1 MDWVLIIGLGFVL
14 LVLLVLLM
22 MGIRIVRPTEKGLV
36 ERLGRFSYVAD
47 QGMHFLIPFVDQMY
61 RINLT
66 ERMVGAEPQEV
77 ITSDNL
83 NAIVDAQ
90 VYFKVRG
97 DDESVKRSIYSVN
110 DYELQIV
117 SLARTTLRDV
127 IGNLS
132 LKDANSQRNKINE
145 RLQGILQVETHSW
158 GIDIVRTELKEI
170 QPPADV
176 QETMNKVVK
185 AENEKVAA
193 IDFATARETEA
204 DGMRRAKIKEAEG
217 QKQSAILAAE
227 GDKQAKILRAEGDA
241 EAIRLVNESARK
253 YFKDEA
259 QDLRKIQM
267 VEDALSNNTKFIVPE
282 GASLIN
288 VLSESGGVD
297 LQDLGL
303 RRQKKKDDASNAAK
317 A

>member
-1 MDWVLIIGLGFVL
+1 MDSGMLFGLIVLGLVFLFFVL
-14 LVLLVLLM
+14 LFS
-22 MGIRIVRPTEKGLV
+22 IRIVRPTEKGLV

-47 QGMHFLIPFVDQMY
+47 QGIHFLVPFVDQMY

-90 VYFKVRG
+90 VYFKVRS
-97 DDESVKRSIYSVN
+97 DDESVKRSIYAVN
-110 DYELQIV
+110 DYETQIV
-117 SLARTTLRDV
+117 ALARTTLRDV

-145 RLQGILQVETHSW
+145 KLQGILQVETHSW

-204 DGMRRAKIKEAEG
+204 DGMRRAAIKSAEG
-217 QKQSAILAAE
+217 ERQAAILSAE
-227 GDKQAKILRAEGDA
+227 GDKQAKVLRAEGDA

-259 QDLRKIQM
+259 QQLRKIQM
-267 VEDALSNNTKFIVPE
+267 VEASLQNNTKYVVPE
-282 GASLIN
+282 NASIIN
-288 VLSESGGVD
+288 ILSDAAGIQLGG
-297 LQDLGL
+297 QTQ
-303 RRQKKKDDASNAAK
+303 QKKLKEKDSQ
-317 A
+317 

>member
-1 MDWVLIIGLGFVL
+1 MDGGLLFGLLIFGLIFLFFVL
-14 LVLLVLLM
+14 LFS
-22 MGIRIVRPTEKGLV
+22 IRIVRPTEKGLV
-36 ERLGRFSYVAD
+36 ERLGKFSYVAD
-47 QGMHFLIPFVDQMY
+47 QGIHFLVPFVDLMY
-61 RINLT
+61 KINLT

-90 VYFKVRG
+90 VYFKVRS
-97 DDESVKRSIYSVN
+97 DDDSVKRSIYAVN
-110 DYELQIV
+110 DFELQIV

-204 DGMRRAKIKEAEG
+204 DGMRRAQIKAAEG
-217 QKQSAILAAE
+217 ERQAAILSAE
-227 GDKQAKILRAEGDA
+227 GDKQAKVLRAEGDA

-259 QDLRKIQM
+259 QQLRKIQM
-267 VEDALSNNTKFIVPE
+267 VEQSLANNTKYIVPE
-282 GASLIN
+282 NASLIN
-288 VLSESGGVD
+288 LLSEAAGIQLGGAAP
-297 LQDLGL
+297 QA
-303 RRQKKKDDASNAAK
+303 KKAKEKDSQ
-317 A
+317 

>member
-1 MDWVLIIGLGFVL
+1 MDAGLLFGLIVLGLVFLFFVL
-14 LVLLVLLM
+14 LFS
-22 MGIRIVRPTEKGLV
+22 IRIVRPTEKGLV
-36 ERLGRFSYVAD
+36 ERLGRFAYVVG
-47 QGMHFLIPFVDQMY
+47 QGLHFLVPFVDRMY
-61 RINLT
+61 LINLT

-90 VYFKVRG
+90 VYFKVRS
-97 DDESVKRSIYSVN
+97 DDDSVKKSIYSVN
-110 DYELQIV
+110 DYETQIV
-117 SLARTTLRDV
+117 ALARTTLRDV

-145 RLQGILQVETHSW
+145 KLQGILQVETHSW

-204 DGMRRAKIKEAEG
+204 DGMRRAAIKSAEG
-217 QKQSAILAAE
+217 ERQAAILSAE
-227 GDKQAKILRAEGDA
+227 GDKLAKILRAEGDA

-259 QDLRKIQM
+259 QQLRKIQM
-267 VEDALSNNTKFIVPE
+267 VEASLQNNTKYIVPE
-282 GASLIN
+282 NASLIN
-288 VLSESGGVD
+288 LLSDSGGIT
-297 LQDLGL
+297 LGAAQQ
-303 RRQKKKDDASNAAK
+303 QKKTKEKTDAGQQ
-317 A
+317 

>member
-1 MDWVLIIGLGFVL
+1 MDAGVLLGILFFGLIILCFIL
-14 LVLLVLLM
+14 LFS
-22 MGIRIVRPTEKGLV
+22 IRIVRPTEKGLV
-36 ERLGRFSYVAD
+36 ERLGRFAYVAG
-47 QGMHFLIPFVDQMY
+47 QGIHFLIPFVDRMY
-61 RINLT
+61 LINLT

-90 VYFKVRG
+90 VYFKVRS

-110 DYELQIV
+110 DYETQIV
-117 SLARTTLRDV
+117 ALARTTLRDV

-145 RLQGILQVETHSW
+145 KLQGILQVETHSW

-204 DGMRRAKIKEAEG
+204 DGMRRAAIKSAEG
-217 QKQSAILAAE
+217 ERQAAILSAE

-259 QDLRKIQM
+259 QQLRKIQM
-267 VEDALSNNTKFIVPE
+267 VEASLQNNTKYIVPE
-282 GASLIN
+282 NASLIN
-288 VLSESGGVD
+288 ILSESGGIT
-297 LQDLGL
+297 LGAAQQ
-303 RRQKKKDDASNAAK
+303 QKKTKEKTDEGQQ
-317 A
+317 

>member
-1 MDWVLIIGLGFVL
+1 MDFGLIIGLLIVAGFFAL
-14 LVLLVLLM
+14 IFGSLS
-22 MGIRIVRPTEKGLV
+22 IKIVRPTEKGIV
-36 ERLGRFSYVAD
+36 ERLGKYNFVAD
-47 QGMHFLIPFVDQMY
+47 QGIHFLIPFVDLMY

-90 VYFKVRG
+90 VYFRVRN
-97 DDESVKRSIYSVN
+97 DDESVKKSIYSVN

-193 IDFATARETEA
+193 IDFATAQETGA
-204 DGMRRAKIKEAEG
+204 DGLRRAKIKEAEG
-217 QKQSAILAAE
+217 DKQSR
-227 GDKQAKILRAEGDA
+227 ILRAEGDA
-241 EAIRLVNESARK
+241 EAIRLVNEAAMK

-259 QDLRKIQM
+259 KELRKIQM
-267 VEDALSNNTKFIVPE
+267 VEVALANNTKYIVPE
-282 GASLIN
+282 NASIVNLLAEAGSIN
-288 VLSESGGVD
+288 LGSGPAAYT
-297 LQDLGL
+297 
-303 RRQKKKDDASNAAK
+303 KKKTE
-317 A
+317 

>member
-1 MDWVLIIGLGFVL
+1 MDFGLIIGLLIVAGFFAVIFGSL
-14 LVLLVLLM
+14 S
-22 MGIRIVRPTEKGLV
+22 IKIVRPTEKGIV
-36 ERLGRFSYVAD
+36 ERLGKYNFVAD
-47 QGMHFLIPFVDQMY
+47 QGIHFLIPFVDLMY

-90 VYFKVRG
+90 VYFKVRS
-97 DDESVKRSIYSVN
+97 DDESVKKSIYSVN

-193 IDFATARETEA
+193 IDFATAQETGA
-204 DGMRRAKIKEAEG
+204 DGLRRAKIKEAEG
-217 QKQSAILAAE
+217 DKQSR
-227 GDKQAKILRAEGDA
+227 ILRAEGDA
-241 EAIRLVNESARK
+241 EAIRLVNEAAMK

-259 QDLRKIQM
+259 KELRKIQM
-267 VEDALSNNTKFIVPE
+267 VEAALANNTKYIVPE
-282 GASLIN
+282 NASIIN
-288 VLSESGGVD
+288 LLAEAGTIS
-297 LQDLGL
+297 LGSAPTTYT
-303 RRQKKKDDASNAAK
+303 KKKTE
-317 A
+317 

>member
-1 MDWVLIIGLGFVL
+1 MDAGLLFGLIVLGLVFLFFVL
-14 LVLLVLLM
+14 LFS
-22 MGIRIVRPTEKGLV
+22 IRIVRPTEKGLV
-36 ERLGRFSYVAD
+36 ERLGRFAYVAG
-47 QGMHFLIPFVDQMY
+47 QGIHFLVPFVDRMY
-61 RINLT
+61 LINLT

-90 VYFKVRG
+90 VYFKVRS
-97 DDESVKRSIYSVN
+97 DDDSVKKSIYSVN
-110 DYELQIV
+110 DYETQIV
-117 SLARTTLRDV
+117 ALARTTLRDV

-145 RLQGILQVETHSW
+145 KLQGILQVETHSW

-204 DGMRRAKIKEAEG
+204 DGMRRAAIKSAEG
-217 QKQSAILAAE
+217 ERQAAILSAE
-227 GDKQAKILRAEGDA
+227 GDKLAKILRAEGDA

-259 QDLRKIQM
+259 QQLRKIQM
-267 VEDALSNNTKFIVPE
+267 VEASLQNNTKYIVPE
-282 GASLIN
+282 NASLIN
-288 VLSESGGVD
+288 LLSDSGGIT
-297 LQDLGL
+297 LGAAQQ
-303 RRQKKKDDASNAAK
+303 QKKTKEKTDAGQQ
-317 A
+317 

>member
-1 MDWVLIIGLGFVL
+1 
-14 LVLLVLLM
+14 M
-22 MGIRIVRPTEKGLV
+22 MSIRIVRPTEKGLV
-36 ERLGRFSYVAD
+36 ERLGKFSYVAD
-47 QGMHFLIPFVDQMY
+47 QGIHFLIPFVDEMY

-90 VYFKVRG
+90 VYFKVRS

-110 DYELQIV
+110 DYETQIV
-117 SLARTTLRDV
+117 ALARTTLRDV

-132 LKDANSQRNKINE
+132 LKDANSRRNKINE
-145 RLQGILQVETHSW
+145 KLQGILQVETHSW

-217 QKQSAILAAE
+217 QKQSAILTAE
-227 GDKQAKILRAEGDA
+227 GERQARILRAEGDA
-241 EAIRLVNESARK
+241 EAIRLVNEAAKK

-267 VEDALSNNTKFIVPE
+267 VEQALSTNTKFIVPE

-303 RRQKKKDDASNAAK
+303 RRHRRKEGEPSKEQG
-317 A
+317 

>member
-1 MDWVLIIGLGFVL
+1 MANDIIIIFGLFSL
-14 LVLLVLLM
+14 LAIAMIVVFFS
-22 MGIRIVRPTEKGLV
+22 IRIVRPTEKGIV
-36 ERLGRFSYVAD
+36 ERLGKFRYVAD
-47 QGMHFLIPFVDQMY
+47 QGIHFLVPFVDHIY
-61 RINLT
+61 KINLT

-90 VYFKVRG
+90 VYFKVRN

-110 DYELQIV
+110 EYETQIV
-117 SLARTTLRDV
+117 ALARTTLRDV

-145 RLQGILQVETHSW
+145 KLQAILQVETHSW

-217 QKQSAILAAE
+217 QRQGAILAAE
-227 GDKQAKILRAEGDA
+227 GDKLAKILRAEGDA
-241 EAIRLVNESARK
+241 EAIRLVNESAQK
-253 YFKDEA
+253 YFKNEA

-267 VEDALSNNTKFIVPE
+267 VESALSNNTKYIVPE
-282 GASLIN
+282 KSSLIN
-288 VLSESGGVD
+288 VLSDSGGVN
-297 LQDLGL
+297 LASIAPEM
-303 RRQKKKDDASNAAK
+303 KKKDMREK
-317 A
+317 

>member
-1 MDWVLIIGLGFVL
+1 MDWVLLLGLGFVL
-14 LVLLVLLM
+14 LMAFVLLM
-22 MGIRIVRPTEKGLV
+22 MSIRIVRPTEKGLV
-36 ERLGRFSYVAD
+36 ERLGKFSYVAD
-47 QGMHFLIPFVDQMY
+47 QGIHFLIPFVDEMY

-90 VYFKVRG
+90 VYFKVRS

-110 DYELQIV
+110 DYETQIV
-117 SLARTTLRDV
+117 ALARTTLRDV

-132 LKDANSQRNKINE
+132 LKDANSRRNKINE
-145 RLQGILQVETHSW
+145 KLQGILQVETHSW

-217 QKQSAILAAE
+217 QKQSAILTAE
-227 GDKQAKILRAEGDA
+227 GERQARILRAEGDA
-241 EAIRLVNESARK
+241 EAIRLVNEAAKK

-267 VEDALSNNTKFIVPE
+267 VEQALSTNTKFIVPE

-303 RRQKKKDDASNAAK
+303 RRHRRKEGEPSKEQG
-317 A
+317 

>member
-1 MDWVLIIGLGFVL
+1 MDGGLLFGLFIFGLIILCFVL
-14 LVLLVLLM
+14 LFS
-22 MGIRIVRPTEKGLV
+22 IRIIRPTEKGLV
-36 ERLGRFSYVAD
+36 ERLGKFSYVAD
-47 QGMHFLIPFVDQMY
+47 QGIHFLVPLVDQMY
-61 RINLT
+61 KINLT

-90 VYFKVRG
+90 VYFKVRH
-97 DDESVKRSIYSVN
+97 DDESVQKSIYAVN

-145 RLQGILQVETHSW
+145 KLQGILQIETHSW

-204 DGMRRAKIKEAEG
+204 DGMRRAQIKAAEG
-217 QKQSAILAAE
+217 QRQGAILAAE
-227 GDKQAKILRAEGDA
+227 GDKLAKILRAEGDA
-241 EAIRLVNESARK
+241 EAIKLVNESARK
-253 YFKDEA
+253 YFKEEA
-259 QDLRKIQM
+259 QQLRKIQM
-267 VEDALSNNTKFIVPE
+267 VETSLANNTKYIVPE
-282 GASLIN
+282 NASLVN
-288 VLSESGGVD
+288 LLTDAGGIQLAD
-297 LQDLGL
+297 PM
-303 RRQKKKDDASNAAK
+303 AAAK
-317 A
+317 KPKEKV

>member
-1 MDWVLIIGLGFVL
+1 MDGGLLFGLFIFGLIILFFVML
-14 LVLLVLLM
+14 FS
-22 MGIRIVRPTEKGLV
+22 IRIVRPTEKGLV
-36 ERLGRFSYVAD
+36 ERLGKFSYVAD
-47 QGMHFLIPFVDQMY
+47 QGIHFLLPFIDLMY
-61 RINLT
+61 KINLT

-90 VYFKVRG
+90 VYFKVRS

-110 DYELQIV
+110 DFELQIV

-204 DGMRRAKIKEAEG
+204 DGMRRAQIKAAEG
-217 QKQSAILAAE
+217 ERQAAILSAE
-227 GDKQAKILRAEGDA
+227 GDKLAKILRAEGDA

-259 QDLRKIQM
+259 QQLRKIQM
-267 VEDALSNNTKFIVPE
+267 VEASLANNTKYIVPE
-282 GASLIN
+282 NASIIN
-288 VLSESGGVD
+288 LLSEAAGIQIAGAAAP
-297 LQDLGL
+297 QP
-303 RRQKKKDDASNAAK
+303 KKPKEKDSQ
-317 A
+317 

>member
-1 MDWVLIIGLGFVL
+1 LFGLVVVGLI
-14 LVLLVLLM
+14 LVFIALM
-22 MGIRIVRPTEKGLV
+22 FSIRIVRPTEKGVV
-36 ERLGRFSYVAD
+36 ERLGKFSYVAD
-47 QGMHFLIPFVDQMY
+47 QGIHFLIPFVDQMY
-61 RINLT
+61 KINLT

-90 VYFKVRG
+90 VYFKVRS
-97 DDESVKRSIYSVN
+97 DDESVKRSIYAVN
-110 DYELQIV
+110 DYEVQIV

-145 RLQGILQVETHSW
+145 KLQGILQTETRSW

-185 AENEKVAA
+185 AANEKVAA

-204 DGMRRAKIKEAEG
+204 DGMRRAQIKSAEG
-217 QKQSAILAAE
+217 EKQSAILLAE
-227 GDKQAKILRAEGDA
+227 GEKQAKILKAEGDA
-241 EAIRLVNESARK
+241 EAIKLVNEAARK

-259 QDLRKIQM
+259 QELRRIQM
-267 VEDALSNNTKFIVPE
+267 VEQSLANNTKYLIPE
-282 GASLIN
+282 NASVIN
-288 VLSESGGVD
+288 LLSEAAGINLSEAVS
-297 LQDLGL
+297 
-303 RRQKKKDDASNAAK
+303 RKKPENNGQAF
-317 A
+317 

>member
-1 MDWVLIIGLGFVL
+1 MDAGLLLGIFFGLIILVFIL
-14 LVLLVLLM
+14 LFS
-22 MGIRIVRPTEKGLV
+22 IRIVRPTEKGLV
-36 ERLGRFSYVAD
+36 ERLGRFEYVAG
-47 QGMHFLIPFVDQMY
+47 QGIHLLIPLVDRMY
-61 RINLT
+61 LINLT

-90 VYFKVRG
+90 VYFKVRS

-110 DYELQIV
+110 DYETQIV
-117 SLARTTLRDV
+117 ALARTTLRDV

-145 RLQGILQVETHSW
+145 KLQGILQVETHSW

-204 DGMRRAKIKEAEG
+204 DGMRRAAIKGAEG
-217 QKQSAILAAE
+217 ERQAAILSAE

-259 QDLRKIQM
+259 QQLRKIQM
-267 VEDALSNNTKFIVPE
+267 VEASLQNNTKYIVPE
-282 GASLIN
+282 NASLIN
-288 VLSESGGVD
+288 ILSESGGIT
-297 LQDLGL
+297 LGAAQ
-303 RRQKKKDDASNAAK
+303 QKKTKEKTDTGQQ
-317 A
+317 

>member
-1 MDWVLIIGLGFVL
+1 MDSGLLFGLFIFGLIILFFVL
-14 LVLLVLLM
+14 LFS
-22 MGIRIVRPTEKGLV
+22 IRIVRPTEKGLV
-36 ERLGRFSYVAD
+36 ERLGKFSYVAD
-47 QGMHFLIPFVDQMY
+47 QGIHFLVPFVDLMY
-61 RINLT
+61 KINLT

-90 VYFKVRG
+90 VYFMVRR
-97 DDESVKRSIYSVN
+97 DDESVKRSIYAVN
-110 DYELQIV
+110 DFELQIV

-145 RLQGILQVETHSW
+145 RLQGILQTETHAW

-204 DGMRRAKIKEAEG
+204 DGMRRAQIKAAEG
-217 QKQSAILAAE
+217 QRQGAILSAE
-227 GDKQAKILRAEGDA
+227 GDKLAKILRAEGDA

-253 YFKDEA
+253 YFKEEA
-259 QDLRKIQM
+259 QELRKIQM
-267 VEDALSNNTKFIVPE
+267 VEASLANNTKYIVPE
-282 GASLIN
+282 NASLIN
-288 VLSESGGVD
+288 LISEAGGIQIGGPAPQ
-297 LQDLGL
+297 L
-303 RRQKKKDDASNAAK
+303 KKAKEKDSQ
-317 A
+317 

>member
-1 MDWVLIIGLGFVL
+1 MDIGLIFGLLIVALIVL
-14 LVLLVLLM
+14 FFGMLFS
-22 MGIRIVRPTEKGLV
+22 IRIVRPTEKGLV
-36 ERLGRFSYVAD
+36 ERLGKFHYVAD
-47 QGMHFLIPFVDQMY
+47 QGIHFLVPLIDLMY
-61 RINLT
+61 KINLT

-90 VYFKVRG
+90 VYFKVRN

-110 DYELQIV
+110 DFELQIV

-217 QKQSAILAAE
+217 RRQSDILVAEGEKQSR
-227 GDKQAKILRAEGDA
+227 ILRAEGEA
-241 EAIRLVNESARK
+241 EAIRLVNESAQK

-259 QDLRKIQM
+259 KALRKIQM
-267 VEDALSNNTKFIVPE
+267 VETALSANTKYIVPE
-282 GASLIN
+282 NSNLLN
-288 VLSESGGVD
+288 VLSEAGGINLD
-297 LQDLGL
+297 NMETAKA
-303 RRQKKKDDASNAAK
+303 RKKDMTGSTN
-317 A
+317 